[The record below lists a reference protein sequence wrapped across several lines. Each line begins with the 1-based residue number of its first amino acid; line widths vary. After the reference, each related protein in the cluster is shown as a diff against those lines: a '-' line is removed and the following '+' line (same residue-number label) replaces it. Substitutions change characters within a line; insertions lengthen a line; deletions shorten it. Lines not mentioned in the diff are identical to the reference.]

1 MSKIGTKPFN
11 LMRQIKNLNAQG
23 GLTANKM
30 AKKMKA
36 EGYTEIYQ
44 RRWQGEGI
52 VLSGKNAEGNTK
64 TQILNMFGF
73 RTKTNTTK
81 TVSPNTKVK
90 EIDKSNSNEFGR
102 EIFGETKKLTF
113 VNNNLVKTEN
123 TKRGWNA

>member
-81 TVSPNTKVK
+81 DVASNVKVK

>member
-1 MSKIGTKPFN
+1 MSKIGTQPFN

-30 AKKMKA
+30 AKKMKS

-64 TQILNMFGF
+64 TH
-73 RTKTNTTK
+73 
-81 TVSPNTKVK
+81 P
-90 EIDKSNSNEFGR
+90 
-102 EIFGETKKLTF
+102 
-113 VNNNLVKTEN
+113 
-123 TKRGWNA
+123 